1 MICFAHISTCLNF
14 ENKRK
19 ENDPK
24 KGEKKNMTFAIRGC
38 FPNFNLRA
46 DAFINFMLLSFLHQ
60 YIVNNLSLK
69 NVLKDI
75 GKR

>member
-1 MICFAHISTCLNF
+1 M
-14 ENKRK
+14 E
-19 ENDPK
+19 
-24 KGEKKNMTFAIRGC
+24 KNMTFAIRGC
-38 FPNFNLRA
+38 SPNFNLRA
-46 DAFINFMLLSFLHQ
+46 DGFINFMLLSFLHQ

>member
-1 MICFAHISTCLNF
+1 
-14 ENKRK
+14 
-19 ENDPK
+19 
-24 KGEKKNMTFAIRGC
+24 MTFAIRGC
-38 FPNFNLRA
+38 SPNFNLRA

-75 GKR
+75 GKRYFRLCFCKLGALDKNPK

>member
-19 ENDPK
+19 ESDPK
-24 KGEKKNMTFAIRGC
+24 KWKKNMTFAIC
-38 FPNFNLRA
+38 SPNFNLRA